1 MQQRA
6 VDTASAGLERF
17 DVEKDAAM
25 YVKKEFDRLYGTTW
39 HCVVGKKWV
48 TIFPAPPGSGQVG

>member
-6 VDTASAGLERF
+6 VEVCAAALEQY
-17 DVEKDAAM
+17 DVEKDMAM

-39 HCVVGKKWV
+39 HAVVGKK
-48 TIFPAPPGSGQVG
+48 

>member
-6 VDTASAGLERF
+6 VDTASSGLERYN
-17 DVEKDAAM
+17 VEKDAAM
-25 YVKKEFDRLYGTTW
+25 YLKKEFDRIYGTTW

-48 TIFPAPPGSGQVG
+48 ETILHPSFVG